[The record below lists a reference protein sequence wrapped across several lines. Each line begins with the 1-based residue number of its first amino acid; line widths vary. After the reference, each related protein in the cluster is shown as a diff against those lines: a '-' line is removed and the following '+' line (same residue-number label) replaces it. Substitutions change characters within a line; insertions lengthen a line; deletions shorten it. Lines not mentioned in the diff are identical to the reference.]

1 MEVRDQHAFTQDVD
15 TVFKHFC
22 DSEKV
27 KRKHETLSARNINL
41 VQFDAEETCLNVII
55 EREVPADIP
64 RAMKKFLDEWNMITR
79 TETWTGTLGESYQC
93 DVAIDIHGVP
103 VTINGTM
110 ELKAEGEGCVN
121 SVFLD
126 VKCGI
131 PLIGKKLA
139 KLVGGHAKK
148 SIQEEY
154 RQIQDELFND

>member
-64 RAMKKFLDEWNMITR
+64 RAMKKFLDEWNMITQ
-79 TETWTGTLGESYQC
+79 TETWTGTPGESYQC
-93 DVAIDIHGVP
+93 DITIDIHGVP

-110 ELKAEGEGCVN
+110 EIKAEGEVCVIN
-121 SVFLD
+121 VFLD
-126 VKCGI
+126 VKFGFT
-131 PLIGKKLA
+131 LIGKKLA
-139 KLVGGHAKK
+139 ELVGGQTKK

-154 RQIQDELFND
+154 HQIKAELFND